1 MTDTNSLPNR
11 LERSRLPCDSSVVE
25 HLVAIRPRNEQ
36 AAKINAAGVLLLSG
50 LDENESGSSPATNL
64 FLSPPSIVA
73 ALALALA
80 AAEPGSECEQ
90 ELRRAVAPRSCA
102 SAEEALASVAALL
115 SSAVASSSPSDSS
128 SRPIVEAA
136 NSVWCAGGFEFSRDY
151 LSRLEPLGAE
161 ARSLSDGARA
171 INDWVA
177 SKTRKKITDIV
188 DEGTAAAAT
197 AILVNALY
205 FKGTWKQK
213 FDPRAS
219 GPGEFEVCKENKI
232 REAHFMNK
240 LFKRG
245 SGAKVFA
252 KEGAVT
258 LAIKLPYSSSSSP
271 STDSED
277 LFEAV
282 FALPEP
288 GVPFSDALAALQE
301 GGSGGEGGGGAEGG
315 WRDPPRAGVE
325 VSVPAFRAEGACLR
339 LAPLLRSS
347 LGLSAPFCQA
357 DCRFTRMF
365 SGGRAAPAVEEV
377 LHKVC
382 VECDE
387 EGSEAA
393 AATAAVMVRAMLA
406 VEEPLRFVADRPFL
420 FCVRHAASGLDLFA
434 GRVAGPRR
442 WEGGEGGARGGR
454 EAREGEPGCRPGG
467 APVG

>member
-11 LERSRLPCDSSVVE
+11 LGRSRLPCDSSVVE

-177 SKTRKKITDIV
+177 SKTDRK
-188 DEGTAAAAT
+188 
-197 AILVNALY
+197 
-205 FKGTWKQK
+205 
-213 FDPRAS
+213 
-219 GPGEFEVCKENKI
+219 
-232 REAHFMNK
+232 
-240 LFKRG
+240 
-245 SGAKVFA
+245 
-252 KEGAVT
+252 
-258 LAIKLPYSSSSSP
+258 
-271 STDSED
+271 
-277 LFEAV
+277 
-282 FALPEP
+282 
-288 GVPFSDALAALQE
+288 
-301 GGSGGEGGGGAEGG
+301 
-315 WRDPPRAGVE
+315 
-325 VSVPAFRAEGACLR
+325 SV
-339 LAPLLRSS
+339 
-347 LGLSAPFCQA
+347 
-357 DCRFTRMF
+357 
-365 SGGRAAPAVEEV
+365 V
-377 LHKVC
+377 
-382 VECDE
+382 
-387 EGSEAA
+387 
-393 AATAAVMVRAMLA
+393 
-406 VEEPLRFVADRPFL
+406 
-420 FCVRHAASGLDLFA
+420 
-434 GRVAGPRR
+434 
-442 WEGGEGGARGGR
+442 
-454 EAREGEPGCRPGG
+454 
-467 APVG
+467 